1 MLFKHHHNII
11 VGRTR
16 KEGIMNNF
24 EIRMKLFENG
34 LKYWQLADKLGISE
48 MTLSRKLRHE
58 MTEEEKNTILE
69 AIQALIEAK
78 GGQPV
83 K

>member
-1 MLFKHHHNII
+1 
-11 VGRTR
+11 
-16 KEGIMNNF
+16 MNNF